1 MSEQES
7 AIKSPLYDWVDTETK
22 HIDIVA
28 SWENMCLTYDALR
41 FSDRLPDGERLEEFK
56 WITHNMNA
64 FLTKTRNKLLTCQDR
79 EAMVEVLRKSLYP
92 SGKVELGDRKSLAY
106 QKLRQQWIMSALM
119 KLDMMDERTEE

>member
-7 AIKSPLYDWVDTETK
+7 ATKSPLGDWVDAETK

-41 FSDRLPDGERLEEFK
+41 FSDHLSDGERLEEFK

-79 EAMVEVLRKSLYP
+79 EAMVEVLRRSLYP
-92 SGKVELGDRKSLAY
+92 SGKIELGDRKSLAY
-106 QKLRQQWIMSALM
+106 QKLRQQWIMSSLM